1 MVSSKIENACIF
13 DPAIPLSK
21 INLTQILTYLHKDD
35 CTKMFMVLI
44 VVKNESNPEVQQYLS
59 KAVYI
64 FYLAE
69 YFIEIIFL

>member
-1 MVSSKIENACIF
+1 MLRV
-13 DPAIPLSK
+13 L
-21 INLTQILTYLHKDD
+21 